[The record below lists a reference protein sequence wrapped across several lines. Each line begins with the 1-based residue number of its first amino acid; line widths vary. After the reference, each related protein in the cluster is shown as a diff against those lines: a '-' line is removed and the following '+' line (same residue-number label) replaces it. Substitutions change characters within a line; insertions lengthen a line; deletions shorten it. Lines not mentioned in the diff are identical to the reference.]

1 MLVTI
6 NGNENHLSKNFTVQH
21 TVAKQLNIKKYV
33 ALRKMYIGRT
43 II

>member
-1 MLVTI
+1 MLVTMVGI
-6 NGNENHLSKNFTVQH
+6 VNLSKNFTVQH
-21 TVAKQLNIKKYV
+21 TVAKELNIKKYV